1 MNLSL
6 QGKGAWGGGLGAD
19 GHDQLI
25 DDLAHR
31 LDDWRLTTPAI
42 AFLEAH
48 KPLGFVASQTLLALQ
63 PLLTLFLGDVS
74 IREYSA
80 LLEDSGSVE
89 RVICRLEEIREQETR
104 LK

>member
-1 MNLSL
+1 MNLSQ
-6 QGKGAWGGGLGAD
+6 QGKEAWGVELGAD

-25 DDLAHR
+25 DSLAQR
-31 LDDWRLTTPAI
+31 LDGWRLTTPAI

-63 PLLTLFLGDVS
+63 PLLTLFLGGVS
-74 IREYSA
+74 IGEYSA

-89 RVICRLEEIREQETR
+89 RVICRLEEIRKQESR
-104 LK
+104 LE